1 MKKFKN
7 KTLMADLA
15 LVFITILWGGNFI
28 VVKNALDYM
37 DPIYMTFLRFG
48 FSAISMGLIFF
59 RNMKKMTLKD
69 LKSGSII
76 GLVMFFAFIL
86 QTIGLKYTTPGKQA
100 FIIASNVAMVP
111 FIYWFITKKRPDNY
125 EVMGAILALIGIG
138 IISLNKNFRLE
149 IGDSLTLGATVF
161 FALHIISVGQY
172 AKKSDPI
179 VLTVL
184 QFAIVAILAFLVCI
198 FLKIPFER
206 LDSRMIKSIAYSSVV
221 STSLCFGIQNV
232 AQKYTSSTHTA
243 IILTLESVFGAFF
256 SIILGQ
262 DVLSLRFILGCIVI
276 FSAVIIAETKLSFL
290 KKER

>member
-48 FSAISMGLIFF
+48 LSAISMGLIFF